1 MRDRPVSLGERMAK
15 LGLLERAAVSS
26 WQVEKEVAVGDI
38 AGVAKG
44 ESAGVVK
51 TVEVETGED
60 EGWAGSGM

>member
-1 MRDRPVSLGERMAK
+1 MAK